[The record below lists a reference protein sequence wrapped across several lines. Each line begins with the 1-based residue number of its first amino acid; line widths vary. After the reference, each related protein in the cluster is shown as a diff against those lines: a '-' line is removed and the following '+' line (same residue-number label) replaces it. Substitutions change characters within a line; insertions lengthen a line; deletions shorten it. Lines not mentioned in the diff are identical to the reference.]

1 MMEPEQFVLTIIFFA
16 VGVPVVLG
24 IGGDVFKRWL
34 KLKEKEIESR
44 TSAMAGTVETQSA
57 QIERLE
63 QRVRVLE
70 RIATDKGADLAQQIE
85 DLRGVPQVM
94 TQFETGE
101 RA

>member
-1 MMEPEQFVLTIIFFA
+1 MMSPEQFVLTIIFFA

-24 IGGDVFKRWL
+24 IGSDMFKRWL

-70 RIATDKGADLAQQIE
+70 RIATDKGVTLADQI
-85 DLRGVPQVM
+85 DALDQDRLN
-94 TQFETGE
+94 
-101 RA
+101 